1 MAIIVKLDEALKRRG
16 ITSKELCELVGITEA
31 NMSILRSGR
40 AKAVRFTTLNA
51 ICYHLTCTPGDILQF
66 DGEEDLKEGK
76 SDD

>member
-31 NMSILRSGR
+31 NMSVLRSGK

-51 ICYHLTCTPGDILQF
+51 ICYHLQCTPGEILQF
-66 DGEEDLKEGK
+66 DGEDNK
-76 SDD
+76 DD

>member
-51 ICYHLTCTPGDILQF
+51 ICYHLKCTPGDILQF